1 MKRWTLLVLCFLKGL
16 TISGAWKS
24 LQGPREVDNK
34 FVRHHLIMV
43 EGFNKA
49 LKNCW
54 ICTHSPI
61 SSSSL
66 PFIAVP
72 VPMEELI
79 NWSGCMD
86 HTHNMKESVWKLWA
100 NVTVGI
106 PIVGWT
112 DYPWWQGNLTGDNEN
127 IQYVT
132 YNGDRWVT
140 QKKSTV
146 NRLGEI
152 PQARLQISFADD
164 GKKRGDFWTPW
175 VIERTLHN
183 MSWEHAH
190 LFIEG
195 NNHTCKEI
203 PGNIECVNETIEER
217 LYRKKNLNF
226 VCGNRDFGYCGALG
240 KQPSWCML
248 KNVSSF
254 VDLVHKLIT
263 QHSAFFA
270 LPPQMYWAC
279 GNNAYK
285 WLPVGVKGTCTIV
298 RLTPATFI
306 VDRLN
311 AKAIPKHTLYKRA
324 ADNTPRKSGR
334 PHLVQMSTGNKIVS
348 TVLVYPM
355 ITQTW
360 DKLVEATDY
369 LDDQIWGILGVL
381 NTTIAVQNQLIIVT
395 NQHTL
400 VLDYVTAAQG
410 GMCQVVGPTC
420 CHYIDP
426 EGNIKGKQEL
436 ENIYK
441 LREEYEKEVGKNED
455 SWWSDTFSF
464 LNPVNWFK
472 GIGGWITGILQI
484 IVQIAMVILF
494 IYCFFK
500 LILICFNRCYD
511 KDRYKW

>member
-1 MKRWTLLVLCFLKGL
+1 MSLKKDIKDIKRF
-16 TISGAWKS
+16 
-24 LQGPREVDNK
+24 RD
-34 FVRHHLIMV
+34 MV
-43 EGFNKA
+43 ERNEYKCTSNLSNMDKIALEQFIKDNNLIIKPADKGGAIVVMDKSSYTNEIRRQLSDTEVYTILDGNPVNK
-49 LKNCW
+49 
-54 ICTHSPI
+54 
-61 SSSSL
+61 
-66 PFIAVP
+66 IANR
-72 VPMEELI
+72 I
-79 NWSGCMD
+79 NNTL
-86 HTHNMKESVWKLWA
+86 HKYLH
-100 NVTVGI
+100 
-106 PIVGWT
+106 
-112 DYPWWQGNLTGDNEN
+112 
-127 IQYVT
+127 
-132 YNGDRWVT
+132 DRT
-140 QKKSTV
+140 IDPYTV
-146 NRLGEI
+146 NYLTKRDPITPMLSPKCLSGD
-152 PQARLQISFADD
+152 S
-164 GKKRGDFWTPW
+164 GKDEDNRGDFWTPW

-183 MSWEHAH
+183 TSWEHAH

-203 PGNIECVNETIEER
+203 PGNIECEKEPQ
-217 LYRKKNLNF
+217 L
-226 VCGNRDFGYCGALG
+226 CGNRDFGYCGALG

-298 RLTPATFI
+298 RLTPATFV
-306 VDRLN
+306 VDKLN
-311 AKAIPKHTLYKRA
+311 ARAIPKYTLYKRA

-355 ITQTW
+355 IKQTW

-455 SWWSDTFSF
+455 SWWFDTFSF

>member
-1 MKRWTLLVLCFLKGL
+1 MKILLMLLLQMVLIMGLHRTLNKE
-16 TISGAWKS
+16 W
-24 LQGPREVDNK
+24 DNK
-34 FVRHHLIMV
+34 FIKHHINEDLNV
-43 EGFNKA
+43 SD
-49 LKNCW
+49 CW

-66 PFIAVP
+66 PFITVP

-79 NWSGCMD
+79 HWSGCMD
-86 HTHNMKESVWKLWA
+86 HTHNTKESVWKLWA

-140 QKKSTV
+140 QKKSSA
-146 NRLGEI
+146 NILGKI
-152 PQARLQISFADD
+152 PQTRLQISFADD
-164 GKKRGDFWTPW
+164 GKKRGDFWAPW
-175 VIERTLHN
+175 VMERTLHN
-183 MSWEHAH
+183 TSWEYAH

-203 PGNIECVNETIEER
+203 PGNIECVNGTIEER
-217 LYRKKNLNF
+217 FYRKKNLNF
-226 VCGNRDFGYCGALG
+226 VCGNRDFGYCGSLG

-279 GNNAYK
+279 GSSAYK

-306 VDRLN
+306 VD

-369 LDDQIWGILGVL
+369 LDDQIWGILGIL

-420 CHYIDP
+420 CHYVDP

-436 ENIYK
+436 EDIYK
-441 LREEYEKEVGKNED
+441 LREEYEKKVVQNED
-455 SWWSDTFSF
+455 SWWSDVFSF
-464 LNPVNWFK
+464 VNPANCFK
-472 GIGGWITGILQI
+472 GIGGWLMGILHYI
-484 IVQIAMVILF
+484 IQIAVIIL
-494 IYCFFK
+494 CFFCLFK
-500 LILICFNRCYD
+500 LKMLM
-511 KDRYKW
+511 